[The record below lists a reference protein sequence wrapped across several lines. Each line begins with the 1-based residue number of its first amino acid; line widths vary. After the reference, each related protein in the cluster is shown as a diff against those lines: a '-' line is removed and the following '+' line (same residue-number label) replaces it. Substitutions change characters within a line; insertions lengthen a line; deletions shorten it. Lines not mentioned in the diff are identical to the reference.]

1 LDITRAAPAPA
12 VPAWVVAVALMDALV
27 FDPGRVAVLYGQ
39 VVAIMNP
46 FTAVNNFI
54 TLTEGMERHEARE
67 VVEKAMT
74 VVLLLGTIFV
84 LAGRLILE
92 FYHLSLAALRFG
104 GGVLLFYIAIDMLS
118 GTPKS
123 KQVEPG
129 ELAVVPLA
137 TPMIV
142 GPGTMTLLI
151 HLGTTEAVANVMA
164 AFLLGALTVAVAL
177 YASGLLVRA
186 LGRTGVK
193 AMARFMAI
201 IIAAVAAEM
210 LHSAMAEWYSSL
222 HRG

>member
-1 LDITRAAPAPA
+1 MGGLESLA
-12 VPAWVVAVALMDALV
+12 VDA
-27 FDPGRVAVLYGQ
+27 GRVAVLYGQ
-39 VVAIMNP
+39 IVAIMNP
-46 FTAVNNFI
+46 FTAVNNYI
-54 TLTEGMERHEARE
+54 TLTEGMSRGEARS
-67 VVEKAMT
+67 VVERAMS
-74 VVLLLGTIFV
+74 VVLLLGAVFV

-104 GGVLLFYIAIDMLS
+104 GGVLLLYIAVDMLS
-118 GTPKS
+118 GSPKT

-151 HLGTTEAVANVMA
+151 HLGTTESVSNVMV
-164 AFLLGALTVAVAL
+164 AFLLGAATVAAAL
-177 YASGLLVRA
+177 YSAGLMVRA

-210 LHSAMAEWYSSL
+210 LHSAVAEWYHQLSGGVSASPFIP
-222 HRG
+222 